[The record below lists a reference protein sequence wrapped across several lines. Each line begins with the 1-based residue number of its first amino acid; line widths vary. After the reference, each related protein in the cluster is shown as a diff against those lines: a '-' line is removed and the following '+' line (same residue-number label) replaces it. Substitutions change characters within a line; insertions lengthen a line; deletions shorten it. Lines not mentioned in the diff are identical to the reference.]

1 MCVVML
7 VPPGNGRS
15 SVVAAGFGACARGAS
30 GSSIPAAS
38 IERPWPITFRVHFAL
53 VRPRADRLMAHMPKY
68 SYVLKQ
74 LRGISD
80 TYVCYRN

>member
-1 MCVVML
+1 M
-7 VPPGNGRS
+7 
-15 SVVAAGFGACARGAS
+15 AAGFGACARGAS

-53 VRPRADRLMAHMPKY
+53 VRPRADRVMARMPNAATCCSLRMYERY
-68 SYVLKQ
+68 S
-74 LRGISD
+74 R